1 MLIGEPPFTGPTAQ
15 AIVARVMT
23 EDPRGL
29 TGQRKSIPPGV
40 EAAIFTALEKLPA
53 DRYATAAEFAAA
65 LAGGATGRTA
75 AHLSHTAPSRGHWKQ
90 IAIAAGVF
98 AVAGVAFG
106 VWAWRHQPPAPIVR
120 LAVAFPAGEQIR
132 SVSTR
137 RFALSR
143 DGSRIVY
150 LGPDSASGNQ
160 LWVRELNSLTARPLP
175 GTSGA
180 QGPFFSPDG
189 QSVGYLTGAPGDL
202 RVVPIGG
209 GPSVT
214 VVRDSA
220 LQWGADWATDGSIY
234 FSNATSQL
242 ARVPARG
249 GRIEVLSHIDSASGV
264 TEHDWPQALPGG
276 KWALIQLWHSSMSDA
291 ELGLADLANGT
302 TTPIL
307 QGLYGRY
314 VPTGH
319 IIYATYTGS
328 LLRVPIDL
336 SSGKLTGAPVAIA
349 EQVQVDAVS
358 GAAQF
363 SVSDNG
369 VLAYMTGGGTGSAQ
383 VVWVD
388 RTGKQTA
395 VDSTWRGQFA
405 TSALAPGDSR
415 LAVTV
420 FGAGEQVFIKRLP
433 GGPVSR
439 LSFVGVSNSRP
450 TWVPGGRY
458 LTFISALGGGTV
470 RRQAWIQ
477 RADGSA
483 DAEPLAT
490 DHQGVEEVEWTPD
503 GKRFLLRIGA
513 SNRARDI
520 VIGTP
525 GDSVR
530 RPLVAGPADE
540 FAPAVSPD
548 GRWFAYVSNASG
560 RNEIFVRLLDDP
572 GAGRTQVS
580 LNGGEEP
587 RWAPSGKE
595 LYYRTRSGE
604 IMAAEVSMGDV
615 FTAKP
620 PRVLFTAPNM
630 ATDNFHHAYAVA
642 RDGRFLMI
650 NQGASETGDV
660 VMVFNW
666 FEELKG
672 RE

>member
-1 MLIGEPPFTGPTAQ
+1 K
-15 AIVARVMT
+15 VMT
-23 EDPRGL
+23 EEPAAP
-29 TGQRKSIPPGV
+29 TNVRKTVPPGV
-40 EAAIFTALEKLPA
+40 GATTLRALQKLPA
-53 DRYATAAEFAAA
+53 DRFATPAEFSAA
-65 LAGGATGRTA
+65 LSGATTARTA
-75 AHLSHTAPSRGHWKQ
+75 AHLPHTAPSRGHWKQ
-90 IAIAAGVF
+90 IAIAAGVV

-106 VWAWRHQPPAPIVR
+106 VWAGRHQSPAPTVR
-120 LAVAFPAGEQIR
+120 LTVAFPAGEQIR

-137 RFALSR
+137 RFAFSR

-150 LGPDSASGNQ
+150 VGPDSASGNQ
-160 LWVRELNSLTARPLP
+160 LWVRDLNSLTARPLP
-175 GTSGA
+175 GTNEA

-189 QSVGYLTGAPGDL
+189 QSVGYLTGNPGDL
-202 RVVPIGG
+202 RVVPIDG

-220 LQWGADWATDGSIY
+220 VQWGADWAPDGSIY
-234 FSNATSQL
+234 FSHATSQL

-302 TTPIL
+302 TTSIL

-328 LLRVPIDL
+328 LLRVPFDV

-349 EQVQVDAVS
+349 EQVQVDANS

-395 VDSTWRGQFA
+395 VDSTWRGQFS
-405 TSALAPGDSR
+405 TSALAPDDSR

-439 LSFVGVSNSRP
+439 LSFVGVNNSRP
-450 TWVPGGRY
+450 AWVPGGRY
-458 LTFISALGGGTV
+458 VTFISAQGGGAV

-490 DHQGVEEVEWTPD
+490 DPRGVEEVEWTPD

-513 SNRARDI
+513 SNGARDI
-520 VIGTP
+520 VIGTA

-530 RPLVAGPADE
+530 QPLVAGPADE

-604 IMAAEVSMGDV
+604 MMAAEVTLGPT
-615 FTAKP
+615 FTARI
-620 PRVLFTAPNM
+620 PRVLFTAANM
-630 ATDNFHHAYAVA
+630 STDNFHHAYAVG
-642 RDGRFLMI
+642 RDGRFLMV
-650 NQGASETGDV
+650 NQGASGTADL